1 MSRKRMD
8 DFRLI
13 WLRSFLAVVEHNSFS
28 AAGKALACDQST
40 ISRHVDDLEF
50 WLGGDLF
57 QFTMPVIL
65 SDFGM
70 TFKDDAA
77 HVVNMLESHK
87 TGQKVDRRYVTKP
100 GKIKRQVIKIDAD

>member
-13 WLRSFLAVVEHNSFS
+13 WLKSFLAVVEHNSFS

-57 QFTMPVIL
+57 QFTVPVIL

-70 TFKDDAA
+70 IFKDDAA
-77 HVVNMLESHK
+77 QVVKMLESHK
-87 TGQKVDRRYVTKP
+87 TGQQVNRRYELKP
-100 GKIKRQVIKIDAD
+100 GKIKRQVIKPEAD